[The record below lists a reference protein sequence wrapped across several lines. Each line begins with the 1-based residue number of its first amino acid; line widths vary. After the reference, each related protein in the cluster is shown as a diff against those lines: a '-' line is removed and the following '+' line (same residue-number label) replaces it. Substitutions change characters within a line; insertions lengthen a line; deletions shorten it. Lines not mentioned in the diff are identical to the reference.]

1 MEFRDLIAQLR
12 NDSKSYHFCRD
23 GLKGVATA
31 ASVLQ
36 CVAMLRENIVYCFD
50 SDYHQ
55 AVADNI
61 EEWYQNWKKEFN
73 QCGIWVNE
81 SSMDSKG
88 IVIIT
93 DFESIHNPSGAE
105 IAEHAFVILGKERCF
120 IFGEKNLRVWVYDH
134 AKLYSKNPNADIH
147 LNMYSHGFIKNSK
160 VLASGSAIC
169 YAEDANV
176 MMNQKCTCYLTASC
190 SYGFYS
196 ATPKVKTL
204 KHLGF
209 Q

>member
-61 EEWYQNWKKEFN
+61 EEWYQNWKDEFN

-81 SSMDSKG
+81 SSSDDKG

-93 DFESIHNPSGAE
+93 DFDCARDLSGSE
-105 IAEHAFVILGKERCF
+105 KRECAFFIMGKERCF
-120 IFGEKNLRVWVYDH
+120 IFGEKKLRVWLFDH
-134 AKLYSKNPNADIH
+134 AKVYSKNPNADIH
-147 LNMYSHGFIKNSK
+147 LYMRSHGFIKNSK
-160 VLASGSAIC
+160 VLAIDNSIC
-169 YAEDANV
+169 YAESANV
-176 MMNQKCTCYLTASC
+176 MMDQKCTCYLTADC

-196 ATPKVKTL
+196 VTPKVKTL

>member
-36 CVAMLRENIVYCFD
+36 CVAMLRENVVYCFD

-55 AVADNI
+55 AIADNI
-61 EEWYQNWKKEFN
+61 EEWYQNWKTEFN

-81 SSMDSKG
+81 SSSNDKG

-93 DFESIHNPSGAE
+93 DFASARDLSGAE
-105 IAEHAFVILGKERCF
+105 RDECAFFIMGKERCF
-120 IFGEKNLRVWVYDH
+120 IFGKKNLRVFAFNH
-134 AKLYSKNPNADIH
+134 AKVYSKDPNADIR
-147 LNMYSHGFIKNSK
+147 LYERSHGFVKKSM
-160 VLASGSAIC
+160 VFASDNAIC
-169 YAEDANV
+169 YAEDTTV
-176 MMNQKCTCYLTASC
+176 TMDQKCTCYLTESC
-190 SYGFYS
+190 SYIFCS
-196 ATPKVKTL
+196 ITPKVKSL